1 MGGVK
6 EGDVT
11 VDEMEE
17 GVRVAFESGDGGL
30 GNFDD
35 LG

>member
-6 EGDVT
+6 EGEVT
-11 VDEMEE
+11 VEEMEE
-17 GVRVAFESGDGGL
+17 GGGLAFASGDGGL